1 MNIDNFQEDIKKC
14 RFCFMCRHLSGVGN
28 VTFREADTPRIRTA
42 MVYGV
47 QLDNSKLAN
56 ADFIDTVYSSDL
68 SAACRYHC
76 VNHFDENGIMLAAR
90 RDIVENGLAPD
101 DVKKLAEKLAAEP
114 AAPKISGSGDVL
126 YYVDADTAAV
136 ASEAKAFDK
145 IAKKAGVKYRAGKGG
160 CTGKALY
167 VLGYADAAKKAA
179 EEFAEAVN
187 KSGVKTVVVSN
198 PAVYDALVNDFKAW
212 GIKLSAKAVHTSE
225 FIASLKLKFSKKP
238 GRLCYLESDFLKNY
252 NGNLKFP
259 RMLLG
264 QLKAESAEGFSTDLT
279 AEKTPFMFGTNNEES
294 YTCGEGAVV
303 FAQLRPEIAKKM
315 AKYVEARANKD
326 CLIAV
331 ASPYTKAQLG
341 KNTKLRV
348 STLTEIAADCL

>member
-1 MNIDNFQEDIKKC
+1 MNIDSFQEDIKKC

-90 RDIVENGLAPD
+90 RDIVESGLVPD
-101 DVKKLAEKLAAEP
+101 DVNAIAKKLVAENP
-114 AAPKISGSGDVL
+114 APKISGAGDVL
-126 YYVDADTAAV
+126 YYIDADTAAV
-136 ASEAKAFDK
+136 ASEARAFDK
-145 IAKKAGVKYRAGKGG
+145 IAKKAGIKYRAAKGG
-160 CTGKALY
+160 NTGKALY
-167 VLGYADAAKKAA
+167 VLGFAEAAKLSA
-179 EEFAEAVN
+179 EAFAEAVN
-187 KSGVKTVVVSN
+187 KSGVKTVVVSS
-198 PAVYDALVNDFKAW
+198 PAAYDALANDFKSW
-212 GIKLSAKAVHTSE
+212 GIKLSAKVVHASE
-225 FIASLKLKFSKKP
+225 FIASLRLKFSKNP

-264 QLKAESAEGFSTDLT
+264 QLKAESAEGFATDLT

-315 AKYVEARANKD
+315 AKYVEARADRD
-326 CLIAV
+326 CRIAV
-331 ASPYTKAQLG
+331 ASPYTKAQLD
-341 KNTKLRV
+341 KNTKLKV
-348 STLTEIAADCL
+348 STLTEIAAECL

>member
-1 MNIDNFQEDIKKC
+1 MNIDSFQEDIKKC

-90 RDIVENGLAPD
+90 RDIVESGLVPD
-101 DVKKLAEKLAAEP
+101 DVNAIAKKLVAENP
-114 AAPKISGSGDVL
+114 APKISGAGDVL
-126 YYVDADTAAV
+126 YYIDADTAAV
-136 ASEAKAFDK
+136 ASEARAFDK
-145 IAKKAGVKYRAGKGG
+145 IAKKAGIKYRAAKGG
-160 CTGKALY
+160 NTGKALY
-167 VLGYADAAKKAA
+167 VLGFAEAAKLSA
-179 EEFAEAVN
+179 EAFAEAVN
-187 KSGVKTVVVSN
+187 KSGVKTVVVSS
-198 PAVYDALVNDFKAW
+198 PAAYDALANDFKSW
-212 GIKLSAKAVHTSE
+212 GIKLSAKVVHASE
-225 FIASLKLKFSKKP
+225 FIASLRLKFSKKP

-264 QLKAESAEGFSTDLT
+264 QLKAESAEGFATDLT

-303 FAQLRPEIAKKM
+303 FAQLRPEIVKKM
-315 AKYVEARANKD
+315 AKYVEARADRD
-326 CLIAV
+326 CRIAV
-331 ASPYTKAQLG
+331 ASPYTKAQLD
-341 KNTKLRV
+341 KNTKLKV
-348 STLTEIAADCL
+348 STLTEIAAECL